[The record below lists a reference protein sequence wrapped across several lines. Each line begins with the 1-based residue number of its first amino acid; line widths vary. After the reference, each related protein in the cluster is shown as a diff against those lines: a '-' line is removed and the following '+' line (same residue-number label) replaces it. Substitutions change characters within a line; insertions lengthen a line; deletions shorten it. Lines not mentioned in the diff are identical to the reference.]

1 MADVELLPLP
11 EMGHVEQELRYA
23 GIPYQVRTA
32 YTADQMRAYA
42 RANMEPLLAEVA
54 ELRRLLWLAVRS
66 QGDRVWIE
74 RHEVEAFDQDRAQ
87 VTFELCQE
95 NDCYLIRAMNRQED
109 RNG

>member
-11 EMGHVEQELRYA
+11 EPVVVAEELEFGAIYA
-23 GIPYQVRTA
+23 YESRH
-32 YTADQMRAYA
+32 MEAYA